1 MPLQR
6 PKTSTKS
13 QSSAAAAS
21 AKPARRSTASGSA
34 QSAIRDPQ
42 SAILPAPRPIR
53 KLMAAN
59 RSEIAVRIFRAG
71 TELNLRTVA
80 IFAHEDRLCIHRYK
94 ADEAYQVGTGKG
106 PVAAYLD
113 IESIVAVAKEKGVD
127 AIHPG
132 YGFLSENA
140 GFARACQRAGLI
152 FVGPRPE
159 LLDMM
164 GDKTAARALAQ
175 KIGVPVLPG
184 TENPI
189 TDREEALKTAKA
201 IGFPLI
207 IKAAFGGGGRGMRV
221 VHKPGD
227 LAHLLDE
234 AQGEAERAFGNNA
247 VFLEK
252 YIPRAK
258 HIEVQILGDQHGN
271 VIHLHERDCSVQR
284 RHQKVVEVAPSFG
297 LPAEIVHE
305 LCEAAARMAREIR
318 YDNAGTVEFLYDLDH
333 HEWFFIEMNPRIQVE
348 HTVTEVITGLDLV
361 RAQILIAQGHA
372 LHSAVVGMPPQE
384 EIPRNGYAI
393 QCRITTED
401 PENKFIPDYGRI
413 VAYRSPGGFGVR
425 LDGGMG
431 YAGAVITPFYDSLLV
446 KSITSGQTY
455 DIAMGRARRTLSEF
469 RIRGVKTNI
478 PFLENLIAHPQFR
491 SGQAT
496 TALIDTTPE
505 LFSFKPRRDRA
516 TKLLNFLGN
525 VIVNGNPHAKGYRP
539 EKPLLPA
546 LAPAATGVGVRGLE
560 FGVSGQAPVRTGSA
574 PATPNS
580 KHQTPNPSSAPP
592 PGTRQLL
599 LELGPRKFAEWTL
612 KQKRLLITDTTWRD
626 AHQSL
631 MATRVRSYDML
642 ACADALARRAP
653 NLFSLE
659 MWGGATFDTAMRFLN
674 EDPWERLR
682 QLRAR
687 VPNICFQMLFRGANA
702 VGYTNYPDNVVAGF
716 VKHAAS
722 SGMDIFRVFDSLNY
736 LPNLRVAMAAV
747 QDTHAI
753 CEAAICYTGDIT
765 DPAREKYNLTYY
777 VKMARELERMGAH
790 FLAIKDMAGLCRP
803 YAAQKLVKALK
814 DEVGLP
820 IHFHTHDTSGVAAAS
835 VLRAAD
841 AGVDVV
847 DLALASMSGSTSQPN
862 LNSIVAALQ
871 HMPRDT
877 GLDLPALNEFS
888 DYWETVREYYRPFDT
903 APKSGSAE
911 VYLHEMPGGQYT
923 NLREQAASMGVAQRW
938 PEIARL
944 YAEVNQLFGDIVKV
958 TPSSKVVGD
967 MALFLFSKGI
977 KPGDVVNLEPGAL
990 PFPESVIDMMM
1001 GGLGWPEGGWPDQ
1014 VWKVIL
1020 GQERYQQARARY
1032 VGATSQKLGRKLLA
1046 QPKTQNSKLKTS
1058 AAGALDL
1065 EKTRAELSERLKR
1078 AASDDDLYSHLMYPT
1093 VFADFAKHAQAYSD
1107 VSVLPT
1113 PAFFYGLKPGEE
1125 ISVNIEEGKVLIIRL
1140 ISVGQPDKEGR
1151 RTISYELNGIGR
1163 ESVIVDKT
1171 ITPKTKARPKADLND
1186 PMQVA
1191 APIPGLIAQ
1200 LQVSVGGKVSKG
1212 DKLLMM
1218 EAMKMQNTVYAPST
1232 GVVAELH
1239 VALGDTVEA
1248 KDLLIKI
1255 RAAG

>member
-1 MPLQR
+1 
-6 PKTSTKS
+6 
-13 QSSAAAAS
+13 
-21 AKPARRSTASGSA
+21 
-34 QSAIRDPQ
+34 
-42 SAILPAPRPIR
+42 
-53 KLMAAN
+53 MAAN
-59 RSEIAVRIFRAG
+59 RGEIAVRIFRAG
-71 TELNLRTVA
+71 TELNIRTVA
-80 IFAHEDRLCIHRYK
+80 IFAQEDRLCIHRYK
-94 ADEAYQVGTGKG
+94 ADEAYQVGHGKG

-113 IESIVAVAKEKGVD
+113 IDSIVATATEKGID

-140 GFARACQRAGLI
+140 NFARACEQAGLI

-175 KIGVPVLPG
+175 RINVPTLPG
-184 TENPI
+184 TEEPI
-189 TDREEALKTAKA
+189 TDREEAMKTAKS

-221 VHKPGD
+221 VQKAAD

-234 AQGEAERAFGNNA
+234 AQGEAERAFGNPA

-258 HIEVQILGDQHGN
+258 HIEVQILGDKHGN

-297 LPAEIVHE
+297 LPDKIVRE
-305 LCEAAARMAREIR
+305 LCDAAARMAREIR
-318 YDNAGTVEFLYDLDH
+318 YDNAGTVEFLYDLDR

-361 RAQILIAQGHA
+361 RAQVLIAQGYS
-372 LHSAVVGMPPQE
+372 LHSPEVGMPQQAD
-384 EIPRNGYAI
+384 IPRNGFAI

-413 VAYRSPGGFGVR
+413 LAYRSPGGFGVR

-446 KSITSGQTY
+446 KSITSGQSY
-455 DIAMGRARRTLSEF
+455 EIAMNRARRVLSEF

-478 PFLENLIAHPQFR
+478 PFLENVIAHPQFR

-496 TALIDTTPE
+496 TTLIDTTPE
-505 LFSFKPRRDRA
+505 LFAFKPRRDRA
-516 TKLLNFLGN
+516 TKLLTFLGN
-525 VIVNGNPHAKGYRP
+525 VTVNGNPHAKGYRP
-539 EKPLLPA
+539 EKAFNLPA
-546 LAPAATGVGVRGLE
+546 PLAYDHRVTPP
-560 FGVSGQAPVRTGSA
+560 SGS
-574 PATPNS
+574 
-580 KHQTPNPSSAPP
+580 
-592 PGTRQLL
+592 RQKL
-599 LELGPRKFAEWTL
+599 LELGPKKFAEWTL

-631 MATRVRSYDML
+631 MATRVRGYDML
-642 ACADALARRAP
+642 AAADALAHRTP
-653 NLFSLE
+653 ELFSLE

-682 QLRAR
+682 NLRAR

-716 VKHAAS
+716 VKHAAE

-736 LPNLRVAMAAV
+736 LPNLRVAMEAV
-747 QDTHAI
+747 NETHGI
-753 CEAAICYTGDIT
+753 CEAAICYTGDIL
-765 DPAREKYNLTYY
+765 DERRDKFSLKYY
-777 VKMARELERMGAH
+777 VRLAKELEKMGAH

-803 YAAQKLVKALK
+803 YAAHKLVKALK
-814 DEVGLP
+814 EEIGLP
-820 IHFHTHDTSGVAAAS
+820 IHFHTHDTSGIAS
-835 VLRAAD
+835 ASILRAAD

-847 DLALASMSGSTSQPN
+847 DLALAAMSGSTSQPN

-871 HMPRDT
+871 HAPRDT
-877 GLDLPALNEFS
+877 QLDLGALNDFS
-888 DYWETVREYYRPFDT
+888 DYWEAVRFFYTPFDT

-923 NLREQAASMGVAQRW
+923 NLKEQAASMGVAHRW
-938 PEIARL
+938 PEIARN
-944 YAEVNQLFGDIVKV
+944 YADVNQLFGDIVKV

-967 MALFLFSKGI
+967 MALFLFSRGI
-977 KPGDVVNLEPGAL
+977 KPADVVNLEPGSM
-990 PFPESVIDMMM
+990 PFPESVIDMMS
-1001 GGLGWPEGGWPDQ
+1001 GGLGWPEGGWPER
-1014 VWKVIL
+1014 VSLVVL
-1020 GQERYQQARARY
+1020 GEKRHKEARAKY
-1032 VGATSQKLGRKLLA
+1032 LLDS
-1046 QPKTQNSKLKTS
+1046 KKKNSAS
-1058 AAGALDL
+1058 AHALDL
-1065 EKTRAELSERLKR
+1065 TKTRAELAEKLKH
-1078 AASDDDLYSHLMYPT
+1078 AVSDDDLYSHLMYPA
-1093 VFADFAKHAQAYSD
+1093 VFADFAKHKHAYGD

-1113 PAFFYGLKPGEE
+1113 QAFFYGLKPGEE
-1125 ISVNIEEGKVLIIRL
+1125 ISVHIEEGKVLIIRL
-1140 ISVGQPDKEGR
+1140 VSIGAPDKDGR
-1151 RTISYELNGIGR
+1151 RMISYELNGIGR
-1163 ESVIVDKT
+1163 ETFILDKS
-1171 ITPKTKARPKADLND
+1171 ISPKTKARSKADLAD
-1186 PMQVA
+1186 PTHVA
-1191 APIPGLIAQ
+1191 APIPGLIAT
-1200 LQVSVGGKVSKG
+1200 LSVSVGSKVAKG

-1218 EAMKMQNTVYAPST
+1218 EAMKMQNTVYAPCD

-1239 VALGDTVEA
+1239 VALGDTVES

>member
-1 MPLQR
+1 MPAKSTLPAKR
-6 PKTSTKS
+6 PK
-13 QSSAAAAS
+13 SSSVAS
-21 AKPARRSTASGSA
+21 SPARATHALH
-34 QSAIRDPQ
+34 PV
-42 SAILPAPRPIR
+42 R

-80 IFAHEDRLCIHRYK
+80 IFAQEDRLCIHRYK
-94 ADEAYQVGTGKG
+94 ADEAYQVGAGKG

-113 IESIVAVAKEKGVD
+113 IESIVAVAREKNVD

-132 YGFLSENA
+132 YGFLSENPD
-140 GFARACQRAGLI
+140 FARACESAGII
-152 FVGPRPE
+152 FVGPRAE
-159 LLDMM
+159 LLDLM
-164 GDKTAARALAQ
+164 GDKTAARGLAQ
-175 KIGVPVLPG
+175 KIGVPTLPG
-184 TENPI
+184 TKDPV
-189 TDREEALKTAKA
+189 TDRDEALRIART

-221 VHKPGD
+221 VPKPEN

-234 AQGEAERAFGNNA
+234 AQAEAGRAFGNPA

-252 YIPRAK
+252 YIPHAK
-258 HIEVQILGDQHGN
+258 HIEVQILGDRHGN

-297 LPAEIVHE
+297 LPEGVVRD
-305 LCEAAARMAREIR
+305 LCEAAARMGREIR
-318 YDNAGTVEFLYDLDH
+318 YDNAGTVEFLYDLDR

-361 RAQILIAQGHA
+361 RAQILIAQGYA
-372 LHSAVVGMPPQE
+372 LHSPEVGMPPQAD
-384 EIPRNGYAI
+384 IPRNGYAI

-413 VAYRSPGGFGVR
+413 LAYRSPGGFGVR

-431 YAGAVITPFYDSLLV
+431 YAGAVITPFYDSMLV
-446 KSITSGQTY
+446 KCITSGQTY
-455 DIAMGRARRTLSEF
+455 DIAMRRAQRTLAEF

-478 PFLENLIAHPQFR
+478 PFLENVIAHAHFR

-496 TALIDTTPE
+496 TTLIDTTPE
-505 LFSFKPRRDRA
+505 LFSYKPRRDRA

-525 VIVNGNPHAKGYRP
+525 VIVNGNPHAKGFRP
-539 EKPLLPA
+539 DKPFPLPPIPSPHGPA
-546 LAPAATGVGVRGLE
+546 DSGGLPPEAATD
-560 FGVSGQAPVRTGSA
+560 PVPR
-574 PATPNS
+574 
-580 KHQTPNPSSAPP
+580 
-592 PGTRQLL
+592 PGTRQKL
-599 LELGPRKFAEWTL
+599 LEIGPRKFAAWTL
-612 KQKRLLITDTTWRD
+612 GQKRLLITDTTWRD

-631 MATRVRSYDML
+631 MATRVRTYDML
-642 ACADALARRAP
+642 AVAGALAHRVP

-659 MWGGATFDTAMRFLN
+659 MWGGATFDTAMRFLS

-682 QLRAR
+682 QLRAH

-716 VKHAAS
+716 VKHAAAG
-722 SGMDIFRVFDSLNY
+722 GMDIFRVFDSLNY
-736 LPNLRVAMAAV
+736 LPNLRVAMEAV
-747 QDTHAI
+747 NQTHAV
-753 CEAAICYTGDIT
+753 CEAAICYTGDIL
-765 DPAREKYNLTYY
+765 DSRRDKFSLQYY
-777 VKMARELERMGAH
+777 VRMAKELERMGAH

-803 YAAQKLVKALK
+803 YAAHKLVRTLK
-814 DEVGLP
+814 DEIGLP
-820 IHFHTHDTSGVAAAS
+820 VHFHTHDTSGIAAAS

-847 DLALASMSGSTSQPN
+847 DLSLAAMSGSTAQPN

-871 HMPRDT
+871 HTQRDS
-877 GLDLPALNEFS
+877 GLDLGALNEFS
-888 DYWETVREYYRPFDT
+888 DYWETVRDFYRPFDT

-923 NLREQAASMGVAQRW
+923 NLKEQAASMGVGHRW
-938 PEIARL
+938 PEIARI

-977 KPGDVVNLEPGAL
+977 KPADVVNLEPGSTA
-990 PFPESVIDMMM
+990 FPESVIDMMM
-1001 GGLGWPEGGWPDQ
+1001 GGLGWPDGGWPER
-1014 VWKVIL
+1014 VSLVVL
-1020 GQERYQQARARY
+1020 GPERHAQARAKYRASQAKGTALRLASKS
-1032 VGATSQKLGRKLLA
+1032 VALRSTRGAKSGARHPTAATGPESLDLSRLRSEL
-1046 QPKTQNSKLKTS
+1046 TEKLKRPAT
-1058 AAGALDL
+1058 
-1065 EKTRAELSERLKR
+1065 
-1078 AASDDDLYSHLMYPT
+1078 DDDLYSHLMYPQ
-1093 VFADFAKHAQAYSD
+1093 VYADFVKHQAAFSD

-1113 PAFFYGLKPGEE
+1113 PAFFYGLRPGEE
-1125 ISVNIEEGKVLIIRL
+1125 ISVSIEEGKVLIIRL
-1140 ISVGQPDKEGR
+1140 ISIGQPDTEAR
-1151 RTISYELNGIGR
+1151 RAISYELNGIGR
-1163 ESVIVDKT
+1163 ETFILDKG
-1171 ITPKTKARPKADLND
+1171 ISPKTKARPKADLND
-1186 PMQVA
+1186 PAQVA

-1200 LQVSVGGKVSKG
+1200 LNVSVGTRVSKG
-1212 DKLLMM
+1212 EKLLMM
-1218 EAMKMQNTVYAPST
+1218 EAMKMQNTVYAPCT

-1239 VALGDTVEA
+1239 VALGDTVET
-1248 KDLLIKI
+1248 KDLLLKI